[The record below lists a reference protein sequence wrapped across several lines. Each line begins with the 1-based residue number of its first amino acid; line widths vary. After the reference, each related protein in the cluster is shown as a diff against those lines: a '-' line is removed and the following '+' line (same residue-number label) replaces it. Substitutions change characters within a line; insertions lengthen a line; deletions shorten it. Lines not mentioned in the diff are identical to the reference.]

1 MADEDEVRRKRLGKS
16 LAGYKATLTRRINQ
30 ATQLI
35 ASAQTDQS
43 SHNARLLEQIMDK
56 ILGDIDS
63 IEAAG
68 GLYMPELDDAA
79 EQTAQADINRVIN
92 LGADKIKEV
101 SAALKVLTAPALP
114 LLAAPAPTP
123 ATDKVKP
130 NETLKPETLLS
141 SFTPVELRTWI
152 HSYRAY
158 HTASRFDKASVPEQ
172 QAYFIRVLDSHLAEH
187 VRSKKNENTPIYE
200 DPGDT
205 SIVSCIKIIQDFFLL
220 KYPLTLR
227 RFEFFSYKQEPGKSF
242 LDFKVALEAK
252 ANEADLHKLTPE
264 DMKVFRLI
272 AGTTNTKLQN
282 KFLTMKDEPTLDL
295 LEKIAH
301 AQEASVHTMK
311 GMGSS
316 TEAVCKVYGKGNRFN
331 SQRSGTPGPHQKQ
344 CLRCGEHPAGEKC
357 SFPNIKK
364 VKCHNCGKEG
374 HLQKVCLSK
383 RQDNQHRGRW
393 KVH

>member
-1 MADEDEVRRKRLGKS
+1 MTDDEVRRLGRS
-16 LAGYKATLTRRINQ
+16 LAGHKATLTRRISSAN
-30 ATQLI
+30 QLI

-43 SHNARLLEQIMDK
+43 SHIARQLEHIADK
-56 ILGDIDS
+56 ILGDMDS
-63 IEAAG
+63 IEVAG
-68 GLYMPELDDAA
+68 GLYVPELDDDATG
-79 EQTAQADINRVIN
+79 QTAQADIDRVIK
-92 LGADKIKEV
+92 LGADKIKDV
-101 SAALKVLTAPALP
+101 NAALKVLTAPAQP

-227 RFEFFSYKQEPGKSF
+227 RFEFFSYK
-242 LDFKVALEAK
+242 
-252 ANEADLHKLTPE
+252 
-264 DMKVFRLI
+264 FR
-272 AGTTNTKLQN
+272 
-282 KFLTMKDEPTLDL
+282 
-295 LEKIAH
+295 
-301 AQEASVHTMK
+301 
-311 GMGSS
+311 
-316 TEAVCKVYGKGNRFN
+316 
-331 SQRSGTPGPHQKQ
+331 
-344 CLRCGEHPAGEKC
+344 
-357 SFPNIKK
+357 
-364 VKCHNCGKEG
+364 
-374 HLQKVCLSK
+374 
-383 RQDNQHRGRW
+383 
-393 KVH
+393 